1 MWEYGACMEVE
12 LNCFFNFF
20 LFLFLVL
27 VSRTVRYRI
36 TYVIKKINDAE
47 IENNRRQK
55 QSATLRAS
63 TNVTDTDMYFN
74 EKSVD

>member
-1 MWEYGACMEVE
+1 MEVE
-12 LNCFFNFF
+12 LNCFLFLFF
-20 LFLFLVL
+20 VLFLFLVL

-55 QSATLRAS
+55 QSATRLRAS

-74 EKSVD
+74 EKSME

>member
-1 MWEYGACMEVE
+1 MEVE
-12 LNCFFNFF
+12 LNCFSSFLF

>member
-1 MWEYGACMEVE
+1 MEVE
-12 LNCFFNFF
+12 LNCFFSFF

>member
-1 MWEYGACMEVE
+1 MEVE

>member
-1 MWEYGACMEVE
+1 MEVE
-12 LNCFFNFF
+12 LNCFFSFFLVF

-47 IENNRRQK
+47 IEINRRQK
-55 QSATLRAS
+55 QSATLRAC

>member
-1 MWEYGACMEVE
+1 MKVE
-12 LNCFFNFF
+12 LNCFFICFFVF

-27 VSRTVRYRI
+27 VSRTVRHRI

-63 TNVTDTDMYFN
+63 MNVTDTDMYFN